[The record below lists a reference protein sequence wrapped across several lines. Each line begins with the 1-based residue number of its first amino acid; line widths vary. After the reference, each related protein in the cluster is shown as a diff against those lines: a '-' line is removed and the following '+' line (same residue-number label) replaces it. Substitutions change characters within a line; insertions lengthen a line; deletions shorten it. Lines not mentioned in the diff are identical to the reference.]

1 MLYQSKNA
9 GERLKTVC
17 SAISVFTILI
27 SNRSAADYCVICT
40 DPPAT
45 YRCFL
50 PKANILVRWQITDEK
65 AGRFCA
71 KVLAKTE
78 KHNHCAVEENAR
90 KPCDGAERILSL
102 TDIERW
108 SAGGQEPQP
117 PSLLEK
123 STSAM
128 SAAASY
134 AESQISNFA
143 HAAKAAWTCT
153 KTLFKECGS

>member
-1 MLYQSKNA
+1 MPYQTKHA
-9 GERLKTVC
+9 VGRLKAVC
-17 SAISVFTILI
+17 SATWVCAILTSNQSVA
-27 SNRSAADYCVICT
+27 NYCVICT

-50 PKANILVRWQITDEK
+50 PKANILARWQITDER
-65 AGRFCA
+65 AGRLCA

-78 KHNHCAVEENAR
+78 KHDHCAIKTDSS
-90 KPCDGAERILSL
+90 KPCDGTERILSL

-128 SAAASY
+128 SAAAS
-134 AESQISNFA
+134 NFA
-143 HAAKAAWTCT
+143 HAAKAAWICA

>member
-1 MLYQSKNA
+1 MPYQTKHVV
-9 GERLKTVC
+9 GRLKAVC
-17 SAISVFTILI
+17 SATWVCAILT
-27 SNRSAADYCVICT
+27 SNQSAADYCVICT
-40 DPPAT
+40 DPPAI

-50 PKANILVRWQITDEK
+50 PKAIIFAHWQITDER

-78 KHNHCAVEENAR
+78 KHDHCAIKTDSS
-90 KPCDGAERILSL
+90 KPCDGTERILSL

-117 PSLLEK
+117 PTLLEK

-128 SAAASY
+128 SAAAS
-134 AESQISNFA
+134 NFA
-143 HAAKAAWTCT
+143 HAAKAAWACA